1 MSMLRL
7 RRNDSNKRAADD
19 LIKRAMSMMRLRRSS
34 SDSDDDPSGD
44 LVPRPVRGPS
54 MMRLK
59 RRLRSNQDQIPSFL
73 SKFFDE
79 MMVIKFCK
87 IYQELC

>member
-7 RRNDSNKRAADD
+7 RRNDSNKRAAADD
-19 LIKRAMSMMRLRRSS
+19 LIKRAMSMMRLRRS
-34 SDSDDDPSGD
+34 SDDDPSGD

-59 RRLRSNQDQIPSFL
+59 RRLRSNADQIPSFL